1 MKNTKNFLVGVILI
15 AIGVIIGLNA
25 LEIVEINIF
34 FDGWW
39 TLFIIVPCFCGLFDS
54 NDRTGNLIGLL
65 VGVVLL
71 LCVRGV
77 LTFEYVWKLALP
89 VILVIIGLS
98 MIFKNSIVNK
108 IRKECKNEERN
119 GVCATFSSQNVDYD
133 NEKFEGAELNA
144 IFGGI
149 KLDLKKANIKS
160 DVIID
165 VSSIFGGV
173 TIFVPND
180 VKVKVTSTSIF
191 GGVDDKSA
199 KNQAQEAKTIY
210 INANCMFGGV
220 EIK

>member
-1 MKNTKNFLVGVILI
+1 MKNTKNILIGVILI

-25 LEIVEINIF
+25 LEIVDINIF
-34 FDGWW
+34 FEGWW
-39 TLFIIVPCFCGLFDS
+39 TLFIIIPCFCGLFDS

-89 VILVIIGLS
+89 VILIIIGLS
-98 MIFKNSIVNK
+98 MIFKNNIINK
-108 IRKECKNEERN
+108 IRKECKSEGRK

-149 KLDLKKANIKS
+149 KLDLTKANIKE

-191 GGVDDKSA
+191 GGVDDKSV
-199 KNQAQEAKTIY
+199 KNQDKEAKTIY

>member
-1 MKNTKNFLVGVILI
+1 MKNTKNILGGIILI

-25 LEIVEINIF
+25 LEIVDINIF
-34 FDGWW
+34 FKGWW
-39 TLFIIVPCFCGLFDS
+39 TLFIIIPCFCGLFDS

-65 VGVVLL
+65 IGVVLL
-71 LCVRGV
+71 LCVRDV

-89 VILVIIGLS
+89 VILIIIGLS
-98 MIFKNSIVNK
+98 MIFKNNIANK
-108 IRKECKNEERN
+108 IRKECKSENQK
-119 GVCATFSSQNVDYD
+119 GICATFSSQNVDYD

-160 DVIID
+160 DVIVD

-191 GGVDDKSA
+191 GGVDDKSV
-199 KNQAQEAKTIY
+199 KNQDKEAKTIY